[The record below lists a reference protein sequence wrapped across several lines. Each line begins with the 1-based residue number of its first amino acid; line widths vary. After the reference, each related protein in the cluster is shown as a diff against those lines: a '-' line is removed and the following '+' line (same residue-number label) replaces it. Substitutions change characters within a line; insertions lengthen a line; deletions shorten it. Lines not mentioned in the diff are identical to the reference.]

1 MYPPVRGE
9 ETVNPTLR
17 SSLDRVGILPHAK
30 VKDRRCSAGSYVYTS
45 ISGKA
50 SWSIRKLSFID
61 PGVPAKVLPFNIDYS
76 ALQFLVTRRV
86 GRRELIP
93 NAPRC

>member
-1 MYPPVRGE
+1 M
-9 ETVNPTLR
+9 LR
-17 SSLDRVGILPHAK
+17 SKIDAAALVVMSILLSREKRVG
-30 VKDRRCSAGSYVYTS
+30 
-45 ISGKA
+45 A
-50 SWSIRKLSFID
+50 SRKLSFID